1 MPPSTRP
8 KTDYWLARE
17 REHSYPH
24 ELYAALQPGGWL
36 GVALP
41 AQHGGAGL
49 GIGEAMI
56 MLETIAE
63 SGAGFAGAQR

>member
-1 MPPSTRP
+1 
-8 KTDYWLARE
+8 
-17 REHSYPH
+17 
-24 ELYAALQPGGWL
+24 
-36 GVALP
+36 VALP